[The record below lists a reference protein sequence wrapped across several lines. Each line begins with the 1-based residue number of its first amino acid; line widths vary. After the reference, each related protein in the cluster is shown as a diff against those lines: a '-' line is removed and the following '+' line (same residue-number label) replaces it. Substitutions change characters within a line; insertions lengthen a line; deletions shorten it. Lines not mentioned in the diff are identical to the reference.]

1 MLSLFHIS
9 WKNFCCWLW
18 PMIYKLWNVQW
29 YTCEYWALHQSL
41 SFLFNLL
48 PIQKKLFWIEMF
60 CMQLQNTMDM
70 EHNMLHSAE
79 HSTAIKGRQ
88 CCNPGMSSASNNGY
102 FPQLPIVH
110 IVCCNG
116 YILWHAWRASPWSRL
131 YSGQC
136 LFDRDS
142 TLKKCKSV
150 LQIVQFSLRIGS
162 LQDKFSLQRVDWVW
176 WKAGKR
182 G

>member
-1 MLSLFHIS
+1 M
-9 WKNFCCWLW
+9 
-18 PMIYKLWNVQW
+18 

-88 CCNPGMSSASNNGY
+88 CCNPGMSSASNGY
-102 FPQLPIVH
+102 FPQLPIVLQWWYSVACLTCIALVQ
-110 IVCCNG
+110 IVFRSMF
-116 YILWHAWRASPWSRL
+116 IWQRL
-131 YSGQC
+131 N
-136 LFDRDS
+136 
-142 TLKKCKSV
+142 LKKCKSV
-150 LQIVQFSLRIGS
+150 LQIVQFSLRIGF
-162 LQDKFSLQRVDWVW
+162 LQDKFSPACWLGLGPVESR
-176 WKAGKR
+176 KKG
-182 G
+182 